1 MATGKMSTKKLTTLS
16 LFTTLSLAVYA
27 AESLIPPL
35 LPIPGIKPGLSNII
49 TLVLLHR
56 FSAKDAALVLTAR
69 VLLCT
74 LLFGQ
79 AMSLLY
85 SVAGGVCSLL
95 AMYGICRILRRQY
108 LFLAGAVGGL
118 IHNLA
123 QLSVAYLLTATV
135 GVLSYA
141 PFLCLSGILTGLF
154 TGLCALFGCRH
165 LPSQLSGQ

>member
-35 LPIPGIKPGLSNII
+35 LPIPGIKLGLSNII

-123 QLSVAYLLTATV
+123 QLSVAYLLTV

-165 LPSQLSGQ
+165 LPPQLSGQ